1 MKKNSLK
8 ENMKRF
14 NTKNLNEQPYGE
26 SDLAAARKDT
36 YSDTAYNY
44 EIGRADEHLA
54 RAQFYLGKFLKDY
67 PGGILDDPS
76 DPDLDGY
83 NPEAN
88 DQARKFKMKLD
99 DLKKKY
105 LDLVGLGNI

>member
-36 YSDTAYNY
+36 YSDTAYNAK
-44 EIGRADEHLA
+44 IGRATHHLE
-54 RAQFYLGKFLKDY
+54 RAQIYLDNFLKDY

-76 DPDLDGY
+76 EPDLDGY

-88 DQARKFKMKLD
+88 DQARKFKNTLDKLQETYLSLV
-99 DLKKKY
+99 DLG
-105 LDLVGLGNI
+105 DI